1 MTGNTAD
8 HLHNISSDSAPPPI
22 DNLLVR
28 AHGIAAF
35 VMLALVAIFG
45 VIAAMKLHAPDVA
58 AGSAA
63 ITWGR
68 IRYSHTQSVFFG
80 WLGNAFLMF
89 LYHAV
94 PRLARRPITSPKL
107 GWLLFALW
115 NCATIGG
122 VILMLLGYSQSLEWA
137 EFPLII
143 DGLIVLCFAIMTVQ
157 FVVPLVRSRLHELF
171 VSGWYILGGLIFTL
185 LAYPV
190 GNLVPELLPGAQG
203 AAFSG
208 LWIHDAIGLY
218 VTPLVLAIAYFVIP
232 AVSKRPIFSHFYSMV
247 GFWLLFFV
255 YPLNGTHHYVFS
267 ALPMEAQT
275 FAIVA
280 SVILGVDVIIVVSN
294 LLLSMRKAEVRNSL
308 PLLFV
313 KTGTILYLI
322 VSLQGSMQALMP
334 VNKLLHFSDW
344 VIGHSHLAMLGFAT
358 FTTIGGMAYV
368 WQVTPGVKFSTSAFK
383 WCFWF
388 LLVGMLWMVIDLSIA
403 GVIQAQLWQNGLPWL
418 ESVRASRQYWVLRT
432 WSAVPLIA
440 GFVLLFVSFFTGK
453 LTENADIDRAS
464 DEVFIASAT
473 PPPKAAHPW
482 LRMAYLSTF
491 AAGFGLFVFSFA
503 LLGIAPGLALAQ
515 QIRLTKP
522 SDMVPLSALEEQ
534 GRNVYAR
541 EGCAYCHTQQVRFV
555 LSDAKRFGAPT
566 RAWETTFD
574 YPQLWG
580 TRRIGPDLARE
591 GAVRSDD
598 WQRVHLF
605 NPRLIVAQS
614 TMPAYPWLFDG
625 SATLPNQDGQ
635 SLLAYLKTLGRS
647 RVLSGNANA
656 GPLPGCNCPDDVKD
670 LESPDVPLNTNAN
683 MAINNVTYQPV
694 SYVEGNGP
702 NARHGASLFKQ
713 NCASCHGYGGDGDGA
728 AASLLMPKP
737 AKLAEKNL
745 SRDRIGNAILNGV
758 PGTAMPAWRDLPPD
772 QIEDLIAFVQTLEPA
787 LAPAKNA
794 EAPVS
799 AAIAAAESE
808 PGKKLFQQHC
818 VSCHGVKG
826 DGNGPAAA
834 TLPRRPSSFLV
845 DRPDPKYA
853 EQVIAN
859 GVPGTSMPPWSMRLS
874 ETERTELVTYVRSLY
889 SSDKSH

>member
-1 MTGNTAD
+1 MTHQAEGNFD
-8 HLHNISSDSAPPPI
+8 APPI
-22 DNLLVR
+22 ATGLIR

-35 VMLALVAIFG
+35 VMLALVATFG
-45 VIAAMKLHAPDVA
+45 VLAAMKLHSPDVA
-58 AGSAA
+58 ANSAA
-63 ITWGR
+63 MTWGR
-68 IRYSHTQSVFFG
+68 IRYSHTQAVFFG

-107 GWLLFALW
+107 GWFLFALW
-115 NCATIGG
+115 NCATVGG
-122 VILMLLGYSQSLEWA
+122 LVLMLMGHSQALEWA
-137 EFPLII
+137 EFPLVI
-143 DGLIVLCFAIMTVQ
+143 DGVIVLSFALMVAQ
-157 FVVPLVRSRLHELF
+157 FVVPLLRSRLHELF

-218 VTPLVLAIAYFVIP
+218 VTPLVLSIAYFVIP
-232 AVSKRPIFSHFYSMV
+232 AVSKRPIFSHFYSML

-275 FAIVA
+275 GAIIA
-280 SVILGVDVIIVVSN
+280 SVILGIDVIIVVSN
-294 LLLSMRKAEVRNSL
+294 LLLSMRKAEIRGSL

-313 KTGTILYLI
+313 KTGTIAYLI

-368 WQVTPGVKFSTSAFK
+368 WQATPEMKFNSRVFK
-383 WCFWF
+383 YCYWL
-388 LLVGMLWMVIDLSIA
+388 LLVGLLWMVVDLSIA
-403 GVIQAQLWQNGLPWL
+403 GVVQAQLWQDGLPWL
-418 ESVRASRQYWVLRT
+418 ESLRASRQYWVWRT

-440 GFVLLFVSFFTGK
+440 GFVLLFVSFFTGNK
-453 LTENADIDRAS
+453 TAVDEGAERAS
-464 DEVFIASAT
+464 DAIFIASDT
-473 PPPKAAHPW
+473 PPPQSTHPW

-491 AAGFGLFVFSFA
+491 AAGLGLFVFSFA

-515 QIRLTKP
+515 QIKLTKP
-522 SDMVPLSALEEQ
+522 PDMVPLTAQEEH

-555 LSDAKRFGAPT
+555 LADAKRFGAPT

-591 GAVRSDD
+591 GSVRSDD

-605 NPRLIVAQS
+605 NPRLVVAQS
-614 TMPAYPWLFDG
+614 NMPRYPWLFDG
-625 SATLPNQDGQ
+625 SAALPNKDGQ
-635 SLLAYLKTLGRS
+635 ALLAYVKTLGRA
-647 RVLSGNANA
+647 RIMSGNANA
-656 GPLPGCNCPDDVKD
+656 GPLPGCNCPDEVRD

-683 MAINNVTYQPV
+683 MAINNVTYAPPT
-694 SYVEGNGP
+694 GT
-702 NARHGASLFKQ
+702 GAPDAGRGGTLFKQ
-713 NCASCHGYGGDGDGA
+713 NCASCHGYSGEGNGDA
-728 AASLLMPKP
+728 AALLLPKP
-737 AKLAEKNL
+737 ADLAAKNL
-745 SRDRIGNAILNGV
+745 SHDRIGNAILNGV
-758 PGTAMPAWRDLPPD
+758 PGTAMPAWRDLPPG
-772 QIEDLIAFVQTLEPA
+772 QIEDLIAFVQTLS
-787 LAPAKNA
+787 PAKHASPDGSSPNVA
-794 EAPVS
+794 MNIS
-799 AAIAAAESE
+799 
-808 PGKKLFQQHC
+808 GGRLFAQNC
-818 VSCHGVKG
+818 VSCHGVRG

-834 TLPRRPSSFLV
+834 TLPRRPPSFLT
-845 DRPDPKYA
+845 DRPTQEYA

-859 GVPGTSMPPWSMRLS
+859 GVPGTSMPPWSLRL
-874 ETERTELVTYVRSLY
+874 TQQERADLATYVRSLY
-889 SSDKSH
+889 TSR